1 MLRRAAIRRTCE
13 GACNVVCRRAQYSWF
28 VSFALECV
36 LESRV
41 RPVFT
46 LLTSLCLKF
55 LCFMQVVRQARAL
68 QRQFAT
74 ELGAAGRLLQSGPL
88 PGACYRAGRL
98 LPGACWS
105 RALQLSRRAWA
116 LPGACERAARL
127 LPGACWSRALQR
139 CNRAGR
145 CQALATEPGACC
157 RALAGAVRCS
167 DAAGRGRCR
176 ALARGPRAPAT
187 EPTQGGVSP
196 ERLNGMQQNGERM
209 ELHQKVQGTRRLANR
224 GSPAHSASE
233 RGGLPK
239 NEARPACAVAPC
251 CARSRVC
258 FVACSVRRRPQFV
271 AQAFV
276 LI

>member
-105 RALQLSRRAWA
+105 RALQRRRRAWA
-116 LPGACERAARL
+116 LPGACERAARA
-127 LPGACWSRALQR
+127 GYRTD
-139 CNRAGR
+139 AGR
-145 CQALATEPGACC
+145 RVPRTFEWNAAEWRTHGIAPKGPG
-157 RALAGAVRCS
+157 
-167 DAAGRGRCR
+167 D
-176 ALARGPRAPAT
+176 T
-187 EPTQGGVSP
+187 SP
-196 ERLNGMQQNGERM
+196 
-209 ELHQKVQGTRRLANR
+209 
-224 GSPAHSASE
+224 
-233 RGGLPK
+233 
-239 NEARPACAVAPC
+239 C
-251 CARSRVC
+251 
-258 FVACSVRRRPQFV
+258 
-271 AQAFV
+271 
-276 LI
+276 